1 MVHCSWFIVHCPS
14 FGLKG
19 YVLRVASYGFR
30 VSIFN
35 PKSAIRNQK
44 YRRGVLI
51 MIERHVTFN
60 GIPGKEKD
68 FETLF
73 KQEYS
78 VAMSKQ
84 PGFVSVTLLKEHEK
98 EAVYQM
104 VIRFQSLE
112 TAAAWR
118 DSADHKALSPKIKAL
133 YKETTVQVYEVIAQ
147 R

>member
-1 MVHCSWFIVHCPS
+1 
-14 FGLKG
+14 
-19 YVLRVASYGFR
+19 
-30 VSIFN
+30 
-35 PKSAIRNQK
+35 
-44 YRRGVLI
+44 

-60 GIPGKEKD
+60 VISGKEKD

-73 KQEYS
+73 KEEYS

-104 VIRFQSLE
+104 TIRFQSLE

-118 DSADHKALSPKIKAL
+118 DSADHQALSPKIKAL
-133 YKETTVQVYEVIAQ
+133 YKESTIRVFDVIGQ

>member
-1 MVHCSWFIVHCPS
+1 
-14 FGLKG
+14 
-19 YVLRVASYGFR
+19 
-30 VSIFN
+30 
-35 PKSAIRNQK
+35 
-44 YRRGVLI
+44 

-60 GIPGKEKD
+60 VIPGKEKD

-73 KQEYS
+73 KEAYS

-118 DSADHKALSPKIKAL
+118 DSGDHKALAPKIKAL
-133 YKETTVQVYEVIAQ
+133 YKESTVQVYEVIGQ

>member
-1 MVHCSWFIVHCPS
+1 
-14 FGLKG
+14 
-19 YVLRVASYGFR
+19 
-30 VSIFN
+30 
-35 PKSAIRNQK
+35 
-44 YRRGVLI
+44 

-60 GIPGKEKD
+60 VVPGKEKE

-73 KQEYS
+73 KEAYS

-84 PGFVSVTLLKEHEK
+84 PGFVSVMLLKEHEK

-118 DSADHKALSPKIKAL
+118 ESDSHQVLSPKIKVL
-133 YKETTVQVYEVIAQ
+133 YSGSTVQVYDVVAFK
-147 R
+147 

>member
-1 MVHCSWFIVHCPS
+1 MVHCSLFFVRCS
-14 FGLKG
+14 S
-19 YVLRVASYGFR
+19 LRVAIPGLQGLPFNLKSQ
-30 VSIFN
+30 IFN
-35 PKSAIRNQK
+35 LKFEK
-44 YRRGVLI
+44 GGLL

-60 GIPGKEKD
+60 VIPGKERD

-73 KQEYS
+73 KNEYS

-112 TAAAWR
+112 AAAAWR
-118 DSADHKALSPKIKAL
+118 DSADHKVLSPKIKTL
-133 YKETTVQVYEVIAQ
+133 YRESTVQVYEVISQ
-147 R
+147 K

>member
-1 MVHCSWFIVHCPS
+1 
-14 FGLKG
+14 
-19 YVLRVASYGFR
+19 
-30 VSIFN
+30 
-35 PKSAIRNQK
+35 
-44 YRRGVLI
+44 
-51 MIERHVTFN
+51 MIERHVTFMVH
-60 GIPGKEKD
+60 PGKEKE
-68 FETLF
+68 FESLF
-73 KQEYS
+73 KQEYG

-133 YKETTVQVYEVIAQ
+133 YKESTVQVYDVIEQ
-147 R
+147 K